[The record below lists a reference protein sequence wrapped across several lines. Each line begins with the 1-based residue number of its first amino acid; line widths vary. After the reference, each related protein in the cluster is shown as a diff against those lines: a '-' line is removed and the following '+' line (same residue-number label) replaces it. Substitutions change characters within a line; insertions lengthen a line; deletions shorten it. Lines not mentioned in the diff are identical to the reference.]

1 MLATM
6 ADAKLSI
13 LALSAY
19 HGGVR
24 EAFLEGLA
32 AYSRHEFAQLTL
44 PPRTWPRRL
53 KGSALWFADEIG
65 RLRRPKL
72 DLILADDLT
81 DTSRLRALLPAAL
94 RGTPIVQYFHDDVL
108 SADLRARPRDEPL
121 AVSQLHSILTA
132 DLVLA
137 ASEHHRQAIVAGAKR
152 LVRTFPDAV
161 PAGLVETVEATVA
174 VCPPGV
180 DAKAIQSAE
189 PRARPDGPPVVLW
202 NHPWT
207 DEQNPAMFFETLAH
221 LEAEGID
228 FRLIAVGIAVRK
240 YPEVFQEA
248 RRRLARHIVQFGY
261 VPGREQYLANI
272 RAADVVVSTARQE
285 WFPLTVVEAVI
296 AGAAPLVSRALANAE
311 VFGDQL
317 AGHSYRGPVD
327 LRRTLARL
335 LTEQRRRPPTGDMGR
350 DLARRY
356 GWPAVTEKLDR
367 LFTKTASSGSQ
378 TAPPPKRR

>member
-1 MLATM
+1 MLAAM
-6 ADAKLSI
+6 ADARLSI

-32 AYSRHEFAQLTL
+32 AHSRHEVAQLTL
-44 PPRTWPRRL
+44 PPRTWPWRL
-53 KGSALWFADEIG
+53 KGSALWFADEVA
-65 RLRRPKL
+65 RLKRRRL

-81 DTSRLRALLPAAL
+81 DASRLRALLPAAL
-94 RGTPIVQYFHDDVL
+94 RSTPVVQYFHDDVL

-121 AVSQLHSILTA
+121 AVSQLYSILAA

-152 LVRTFPDAV
+152 LVATFPDAV
-161 PAGLVETVEATVA
+161 PAGLVETVAERVS

-180 DAKAIQSAE
+180 DAEAIQSAE
-189 PRARPDGPPVVLW
+189 PRRTADGPPVILW

-207 DEQNPAMFFETLAH
+207 DEQGPALFFETLAH

-248 RRRLARHIVQFGY
+248 RRRLGRHVVQFGY

-272 RAADVVVSTARQE
+272 RAAEVVVSTARQE

-296 AGAAPLVSRALANAE
+296 AGAVPLVGRGLANPE

-317 AGHSYRGPVD
+317 AAHSYRGPVD
-327 LRRTLARL
+327 LRRRLSRL
-335 LTEQRRRPPTGDMGR
+335 LVSGGDTGATGALR
-350 DLARRY
+350 QELVRRY
-356 GWPAVTEKLDR
+356 GWSAAGGEVDR
-367 LFTKTASSGSQ
+367 LLARTA
-378 TAPPPKRR
+378 TRRS